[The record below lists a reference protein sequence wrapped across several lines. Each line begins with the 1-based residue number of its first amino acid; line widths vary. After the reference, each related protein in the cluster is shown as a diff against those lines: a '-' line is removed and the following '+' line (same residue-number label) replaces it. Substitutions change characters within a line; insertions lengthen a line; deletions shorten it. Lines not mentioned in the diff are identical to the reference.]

1 MRPRP
6 THRQSV
12 HGRGRAQRPAGDQGR
27 LLPSD
32 GLKTPTTR
40 WTQVTRVLAGTHLSA
55 SSTAPLALT
64 NAQLVERV
72 GPLLDNLSYSGR
84 QSTYDLRQLKGEG

>member
-1 MRPRP
+1 
-6 THRQSV
+6 
-12 HGRGRAQRPAGDQGR
+12 
-27 LLPSD
+27 
-32 GLKTPTTR
+32 
-40 WTQVTRVLAGTHLSA
+40 VTRVLAGTHLSA